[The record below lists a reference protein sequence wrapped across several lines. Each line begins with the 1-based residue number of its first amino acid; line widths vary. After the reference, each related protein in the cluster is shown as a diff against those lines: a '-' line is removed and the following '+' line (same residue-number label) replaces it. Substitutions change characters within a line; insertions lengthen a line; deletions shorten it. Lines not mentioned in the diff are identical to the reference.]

1 MIKWLFVF
9 MVSLIPQLSAHP
21 RHQEKTTQTLLHEKF
36 TSALKQIMFSDRPN
50 INDFINEFPF
60 AKYKVS
66 SLPIFGSFYIDDID
80 DVIKNRLRSGLPW
93 ETNIHDLILKYAKRG
108 TIAIDIGAHIGTHTL
123 AMSNAVSS
131 DGRVIAFEPQPKI
144 FRELFLN
151 MFLNERFNIY
161 FYNCGVSDRN
171 DFIELTPLV
180 FRNEGGTGLW
190 PLSKGTKNGVS
201 LIPLDSL
208 RLNNVSLIK
217 IDVEGMEDLVLA
229 GALQTILTNKPVIL
243 IEIVGG
249 IPFENA
255 NDSIKNQIR
264 ATLEKLESLG
274 YTTQRIGPCDYLAL
288 PT

>member
-1 MIKWLFVF
+1 MLKWLLVF

-21 RHQEKTTQTLLHEKF
+21 RHQNKTTQSELHEKF

-60 AKYKVS
+60 ANYKVS
-66 SLPIFGSFYIDDID
+66 NLKNFGSFYIDNID
-80 DVIKNRLRSGLPW
+80 DAIKNPLRAGQPW
-93 ETNIHDLILKYAKRG
+93 EANIHDLIFKYAKRG

-255 NDSIKNQIR
+255 NDSIKTQIR
-264 ATLEKLESLG
+264 ATIEKIESLS
-274 YTTQRIGPCDYLAL
+274 YTTQRIGPWDYLAL